1 MRCVTL
7 MVNRSDRRFP
17 TLSAAMAREAARLI
31 STTKRAEV
39 HQGPGPHLTPD
50 KQAGYMTATE
60 FQNRVCNSTL
70 ARGRG
75 PYMNTCSRPQ
85 SFWGLRPVLFKNYYE
100 SCAIG
105 RICFLNRP
113 FFSKVPE
120 CGCLNSGIA

>member
-31 STTKRAEV
+31 SRTKRAEV

-75 PYMNTCSRPQ
+75 PYMAGGARRIRTLGVTRNPFDGNPAR
-85 SFWGLRPVLFKNYYE
+85 VLEKFRVE
-100 SCAIG
+100 ID
-105 RICFLNRP
+105 
-113 FFSKVPE
+113 
-120 CGCLNSGIA
+120 

>member
-1 MRCVTL
+1 MTL

-17 TLSAAMAREAARLI
+17 ILSAAMAREAARLI
-31 STTKRAEV
+31 SRTKRAEV

-75 PYMNTCSRPQ
+75 PYMAAGARGIRNAAVARS
-85 SFWGLRPVLFKNYYE
+85 
-100 SCAIG
+100 
-105 RICFLNRP
+105 
-113 FFSKVPE
+113 VPE
-120 CGCLNSGIA
+120 EKPAQLPEKFPVEIS

>member
-31 STTKRAEV
+31 SRTKRAEV

-75 PYMNTCSRPQ
+75 PYMSAGCCSLVRTN
-85 SFWGLRPVLFKNYYE
+85 LRTEIP
-100 SCAIG
+100 C
-105 RICFLNRP
+105 
-113 FFSKVPE
+113 
-120 CGCLNSGIA
+120 

>member
-31 STTKRAEV
+31 SRTKRAEV

-75 PYMNTCSRPQ
+75 PYM
-85 SFWGLRPVLFKNYYE
+85 
-100 SCAIG
+100 SCYSVILHNLDSEKLAN
-105 RICFLNRP
+105 FLP
-113 FFSKVPE
+113 HMTSDDLP
-120 CGCLNSGIA
+120 

>member
-31 STTKRAEV
+31 SRTKRAEV
-39 HQGPGPHLTPD
+39 HQGPGPQLTPD

-75 PYMNTCSRPQ
+75 PYMPAGAR
-85 SFWGLRPVLFKNYYE
+85 
-100 SCAIG
+100 
-105 RICFLNRP
+105 
-113 FFSKVPE
+113 
-120 CGCLNSGIA
+120 GIRNAGVARYLCEGKSAQMLEKFGGEVR